1 MRGSSLLVSL
11 RQALESAD
19 GEKACELLQ
28 VLRREGYPSALLRPV
43 LASCHPGLDP
53 CYLDLALLSPALLLA
68 SRIPALL
75 GEVPLDPLRLQ
86 QTHGCDLA
94 TFLACDLQAVLRG
107 IRPLYAGLPAIEIRH
122 YHQLVQLNRRR
133 LPWLRRHSALE
144 CLALEAEA
152 GLEAE
157 VSALSRWAP
166 SRLDRL
172 LTRPWVWLELPCH
185 QGDATL
191 FAQVLGIRAVGRLG
205 STEARAA
212 QLADQAARL
221 TLQGGGWFILWTGEE
236 PPPAAWR
243 PLLQGLLH
251 DCHYPLAQLGMDA
264 QGVTEFLPARP
275 SASPSLLAIAASW
288 LAKRQPRQILG
299 LVRHWLHGPP
309 ASIKPRIDPVL
320 LPRRVEPRRPLQP
333 SGILVLAATQAQ
345 LGAQGLA
352 VLQQRAQVQAVRG
365 GFSQALVWPLQDQ
378 PLASIAAG
386 VGPDAVLAFIGAADE
401 LAPGAWPQLAAVLA
415 WRPDLL
421 LCSDEEL
428 LWCNEPRRIGQR
440 QFAASPTP
448 FRLLSRGHLPGLVAL
463 CAKGVASLDLQPS
476 YGSLHAVLRD
486 LGLQWLEQGG
496 GIEALPQA
504 LLRREPYT
512 NPTLLPIS
520 TAAQRQ
526 LFTPDQLL
534 EIEQL
539 TLRQAS
545 AWLVP
550 AGRLQSGPRQG
561 SVLLRYAPGPSE
573 RVSVIIPFRDQAQL
587 TRQCVLTLLEQ
598 AGPTPL
604 ELVLVDNGSTQPAA
618 IGLAAEL
625 APQAAARGIRLI
637 GMRDDSPF
645 NFAALN
651 NRARRHC
658 SGSFLLF
665 LNNDIRFES
674 PRPVEALLDPFAL
687 ASTGAVS
694 ARLLFED
701 GTIQHHGLAAAPRQ
715 PHDILSPGKGL
726 RPGVATEPF
735 AVLELPEQWSAATA
749 ACLLMRA
756 ADFDRLGGFDESFV
770 VAYNDVDL
778 CWRLTAEGRAVIV
791 TPEPRIIHAE
801 SKSRGDDIAGEK
813 RNRLAQ
819 ESGALRRRYPLRFQ
833 VGDPLYHRFLGPASQ
848 RFEPMGL
855 PALPLA
861 PSRERLLYSW
871 VRPQWPQSGT
881 RPLLIYVHWDGEGD
895 IRADVFEQLRAYQSH
910 VDLVFVSAAPT
921 LLERSRLMAQLR
933 ELCAVVLVRHNE
945 GYDFGSWQAGLNFC
959 RRWMD
964 HVPLLI
970 LTNDSCYGPLHSVDD
985 LFRRLAAS
993 QADVVGLTES
1003 TAIRSHLQSYFLAYK
1018 PRVIRTALFWAFWA
1032 QIGIWGDKI
1041 NLVCAYEVGW
1051 SGMLADAGFRLEALY
1066 LAGQHGN
1073 VTHTHWRQLLEELH
1087 FPFLKTELLR
1097 LNPIRQDIDAWYAVA
1112 NKADAR
1118 MASMIRAHL
1127 CGDRGGVSC

>member
-1 MRGSSLLVSL
+1 
-11 RQALESAD
+11 
-19 GEKACELLQ
+19 
-28 VLRREGYPSALLRPV
+28 
-43 LASCHPGLDP
+43 
-53 CYLDLALLSPALLLA
+53 
-68 SRIPALL
+68 
-75 GEVPLDPLRLQ
+75 
-86 QTHGCDLA
+86 
-94 TFLACDLQAVLRG
+94 
-107 IRPLYAGLPAIEIRH
+107 
-122 YHQLVQLNRRR
+122 
-133 LPWLRRHSALE
+133 
-144 CLALEAEA
+144 
-152 GLEAE
+152 
-157 VSALSRWAP
+157 
-166 SRLDRL
+166 
-172 LTRPWVWLELPCH
+172 
-185 QGDATL
+185 
-191 FAQVLGIRAVGRLG
+191 
-205 STEARAA
+205 
-212 QLADQAARL
+212 
-221 TLQGGGWFILWTGEE
+221 
-236 PPPAAWR
+236 
-243 PLLQGLLH
+243 
-251 DCHYPLAQLGMDA
+251 
-264 QGVTEFLPARP
+264 
-275 SASPSLLAIAASW
+275 
-288 LAKRQPRQILG
+288 
-299 LVRHWLHGPP
+299 
-309 ASIKPRIDPVL
+309 
-320 LPRRVEPRRPLQP
+320 
-333 SGILVLAATQAQ
+333 
-345 LGAQGLA
+345 
-352 VLQQRAQVQAVRG
+352 
-365 GFSQALVWPLQDQ
+365 
-378 PLASIAAG
+378 
-386 VGPDAVLAFIGAADE
+386 
-401 LAPGAWPQLAAVLA
+401 
-415 WRPDLL
+415 
-421 LCSDEEL
+421 
-428 LWCNEPRRIGQR
+428 
-440 QFAASPTP
+440 
-448 FRLLSRGHLPGLVAL
+448 
-463 CAKGVASLDLQPS
+463 
-476 YGSLHAVLRD
+476 
-486 LGLQWLEQGG
+486 
-496 GIEALPQA
+496 
-504 LLRREPYT
+504 
-512 NPTLLPIS
+512 
-520 TAAQRQ
+520 
-526 LFTPDQLL
+526 
-534 EIEQL
+534 
-539 TLRQAS
+539 
-545 AWLVP
+545 
-550 AGRLQSGPRQG
+550 
-561 SVLLRYAPGPSE
+561 
-573 RVSVIIPFRDQAQL
+573 VSVIIPFRDQAQL

-604 ELVLVDNGSTQPAA
+604 EVVLVDNGSTQPAA
-618 IGLAAEL
+618 IALAAEL
-625 APQAAARGIRLI
+625 APQAAARGICLI
-637 GMRDDSPF
+637 GVRDDSPF

-701 GTIQHHGLAAAPRQ
+701 GTLQHHGLAAAPRQ

-833 VGDPLYHRFLGPASQ
+833 VGDPLYHRFLGPASH

-871 VRPQWPQSGT
+871 VRPQWPQSST

-910 VDLVFVSAAPT
+910 ADLVFVSAAPT
-921 LLERSRLMAQLR
+921 LLERRPLMAQLR

-945 GYDFGSWQAGLNFC
+945 GYDFGSWQAGLHFC

-970 LTNDSCYGPLHSVDD
+970 LTNDSCYGPLHSVDE

-1003 TAIRSHLQSYFLAYK
+1003 TAISSHLQSYFLAYK

-1041 NLVCAYEVGW
+1041 NLVGAYEVGW
-1051 SGMLADAGFRLEALY
+1051 SRMLADAGFRLEALY

-1112 NKADAR
+1112 SKADAR
-1118 MASMIRAHL
+1118 IASMIRAHL